1 MFFSFEARGVNLSY
15 HKKGQS
21 TEQGEEVVRVRVPRK
36 QDREILGIVES
47 MLGANKIR
55 VRCMDGVVRLGRIPG
70 KMKKRS
76 WIRPG
81 DVVILV
87 PWEFQDEKADIKWRY
102 TGPQVN
108 WLEKRGY
115 LKG

>member
-1 MFFSFEARGVNLSY
+1 M
-15 HKKGQS
+15 
-21 TEQGEEVVRVRVPRK
+21 RVRVPRK
-36 QDREILGIVES
+36 HDREILGIVET

-70 KMKKRS
+70 KMKKRT
-76 WIRPG
+76 WIRAG
-81 DVVILV
+81 DIVIVV
-87 PWEFQDEKADIKWRY
+87 PWDFQDEKSDVIWRY
-102 TGPQVN
+102 TRPQVD